1 MITRILQMRA
11 QSLSL
16 QEIATRCEMT
26 IGQVRYQLHK
36 FGLKSQAYKERCQ
49 SVAEEAFINLFMGKV
64 VSPPFYPAVYPLETD
79 RGESYTTQEK
89 DFLAEQTQGQAILE
103 EKRVPSIA
111 VIPTAP
117 DTVYIHWSIS
127 KYRLNMI
134 AGYLKEEWSKI
145 TQGIRLYEVEEGIS
159 SNREVGYK
167 DVYMNEEAEAEAC
180 YVEHLQTGKQY
191 VAEFG
196 LYASG
201 QFCPIMRSE
210 KVRLTAYRYAVW

>member
-36 FGLKSQAYKERCQ
+36 FGLKSQANKE
-49 SVAEEAFINLFMGKV
+49 SSKGVAEESFVNLFMGKV

-79 RGESYTTQEK
+79 RGESYTTQAK
-89 DFLAEQTQGQAILE
+89 DFLAEQAQVRATDD
-103 EKRVPSIA
+103 EKRVPIIA

-117 DTVYIHWSIS
+117 DTVYIHWYIS
-127 KYRLNMI
+127 KYRLHMI
-134 AGYLKEEWSKI
+134 AGYLNEDWANI
-145 TQGIRLYEVEEGIS
+145 TQGIRLYEVEESMS
-159 SNREVGYK
+159 SSSREVGYK
-167 DVYMNEEAEAEAC
+167 DVYMKEEAESC

-210 KVRLTAYRYAVW
+210 GVTLTAYRYAAW